1 MQRDFITMVT
11 EKDINIVT
19 DETLREIKQHGT
31 EQFPFQYYREHFN
44 WSRLEMVEWHWHSEL
59 EFVEILQGSMECHIG
74 EETIELQKGDTFF
87 INSGVIHKYQALQRC
102 REEQC
107 VFSDILF
114 LPEIIA
120 PHSSLI
126 YEKYVRPIILHGK
139 PFVVMHQT
147 QEWEQSIRDLYHHIV
162 NICLSEEDLAE
173 LRIQAGVSEL
183 WTRLFHYLY
192 QEKSEQQENKNI
204 LAQARLRKMMQ
215 FIWDHFAEK
224 ITLDD
229 IAGSANISK
238 SAALRC
244 FRSGMQTSPVGY
256 LNDYRLNRAKE
267 LLLSSHSTVSD
278 IAVSVG
284 FDNVGY
290 FDRVFRRT
298 FGVTPKQ
305 FVKQGGDIHTF
316 LVRNE

>member
-1 MQRDFITMVT
+1 MVERLQRDFITVLT
-11 EKDINIVT
+11 EKEVNIGTV
-19 DETLREIKQHGT
+19 ETLREMKQHGT
-31 EQFPFQYYREHFN
+31 ERFPFQYYQEHFN
-44 WSRLEMVEWHWHSEL
+44 WNRLETVEWHWHSEL
-59 EFVEILQGSMECHIG
+59 EFVEILQGAIECHIG
-74 EETIELQKGDTFF
+74 EEIIELREGDTFF
-87 INSGVIHKYQALQRC
+87 INSGVIHKYQAPKVC
-102 REEQC
+102 REKQC
-107 VFSDILF
+107 MFSDILF

-120 PHSSLI
+120 PNSSLI
-126 YEKYVRPIILHGK
+126 YEKYVRPIVLYGK
-139 PFVVMHQT
+139 PFLVMRQT
-147 QEWEQSIRDLYHHIV
+147 QAWEESVRSLYHHIV
-162 NICLSEEDLAE
+162 NVCLTAEDLTE

-192 QEKSEQQENKNI
+192 REESEQQENKNI

-215 FIWDHFAEK
+215 FIWDHFHEK

-229 IAGSANISK
+229 IAASANISK

-256 LNDYRLNRAKE
+256 LNDFRLNCAKE
-267 LLLSSHSTVSD
+267 LLLTSHSTVSE

-298 FGVTPKQ
+298 FGLTPKQ
-305 FVKQGGDIHTF
+305 FAKQGGEC
-316 LVRNE
+316 V

>member
-1 MQRDFITMVT
+1 MERLQRDFITVLT
-11 EKDINIVT
+11 EKEVNIVT
-19 DETLREIKQHGT
+19 DETLREMKKHGT
-31 EQFPFQYYREHFN
+31 ERFPFQYYQEHFN
-44 WSRLEMVEWHWHSEL
+44 WNRLETVEWHWHSEL
-59 EFVEILQGSMECHIG
+59 EFVEILQGAIECHIG
-74 EETIELQKGDTFF
+74 EEIIELREGDTFF
-87 INSGVIHKYQALQRC
+87 INSGVIHKYQAPKVC
-102 REEQC
+102 REKQC
-107 VFSDILF
+107 MFSDILF

-120 PHSSLI
+120 PNSSLI
-126 YEKYVRPIILHGK
+126 YEKYVRPIVLYGK
-139 PFVVMHQT
+139 PFLVMRQT
-147 QEWEQSIRDLYHHIV
+147 QAWEESVQNLYHHIV
-162 NICLSEEDLAE
+162 NVCLDEEDLTE

-192 QEKSEQQENKNI
+192 REESEQQENKNI

-215 FIWDHFAEK
+215 FIWDHFHEK

-229 IAGSANISK
+229 IAASANISK

-256 LNDYRLNRAKE
+256 LNDFRLNCAKE
-267 LLLSSHSTVSD
+267 LLLTSHSTVSE

-298 FGVTPKQ
+298 FGLTPKQ
-305 FVKQGGDIHTF
+305 FAKQGGEC
-316 LVRNE
+316 V

>member
-1 MQRDFITMVT
+1 MEWLQRDFITVLT
-11 EKDINIVT
+11 EKEVNIVT
-19 DETLREIKQHGT
+19 DGTLREMKQHGT
-31 EQFPFQYYREHFN
+31 ERFPFQYYQEHFN
-44 WSRLEMVEWHWHSEL
+44 WNRLETVEWHWHSEL
-59 EFVEILQGSMECHIG
+59 EFVEILQGAIECHIG
-74 EETIELQKGDTFF
+74 EEIIELREGDTFF
-87 INSGVIHKYQALQRC
+87 INSGVIHKYQAPKVC
-102 REEQC
+102 REKQC
-107 VFSDILF
+107 MFSDILF

-120 PHSSLI
+120 PNSSLI
-126 YEKYVRPIILHGK
+126 YEKYVRPIVLYGK
-139 PFVVMHQT
+139 PFLVMRQT
-147 QEWEQSIRDLYHHIV
+147 QAWEESVQNLYHHIV
-162 NICLSEEDLAE
+162 NVCLDEEDLTE

-192 QEKSEQQENKNI
+192 REESEQQENKNI

-215 FIWDHFAEK
+215 FIWDHFHEK

-229 IAGSANISK
+229 IAASANISK

-256 LNDYRLNRAKE
+256 LNNFRLNRAKE
-267 LLLSSHSTVSD
+267 LLLTSHSTVSE

-298 FGVTPKQ
+298 FGLTPKQ
-305 FVKQGGDIHTF
+305 FAKQGGEC
-316 LVRNE
+316 V

>member
-1 MQRDFITMVT
+1 MEWLQRDFITVLT
-11 EKDINIVT
+11 EKEVNIVT
-19 DETLREIKQHGT
+19 DETLREMKQHGT
-31 EQFPFQYYREHFN
+31 ERFPFQYYQEHFN
-44 WSRLEMVEWHWHSEL
+44 WNRLETVEWHWHSEL
-59 EFVEILQGSMECHIG
+59 EFVEILQGAIECHIG
-74 EETIELQKGDTFF
+74 EEIIELREGDTFF
-87 INSGVIHKYQALQRC
+87 INSGVIHKYQAPKVC
-102 REEQC
+102 REKQC
-107 VFSDILF
+107 MFSDILF

-120 PHSSLI
+120 PNSSLI
-126 YEKYVRPIILHGK
+126 YEKYVRPIVLYGK
-139 PFVVMHQT
+139 PFLVMRQT
-147 QEWEQSIRDLYHHIV
+147 QAWEESVQNLYHHIV
-162 NICLSEEDLAE
+162 HVCLEEEDLTE

-192 QEKSEQQENKNI
+192 REESEQQENKNI

-215 FIWDHFAEK
+215 FIWDHFHEK

-229 IAGSANISK
+229 IAASANISK

-256 LNDYRLNRAKE
+256 LNNFRLNRAKE
-267 LLLSSHSTVSD
+267 LLLTSHSTVSE

-298 FGVTPKQ
+298 FGLTPKQ
-305 FVKQGGDIHTF
+305 FAKQGGEC
-316 LVRNE
+316 V

>member
-1 MQRDFITMVT
+1 MVEWLQRDFITVLT
-11 EKDINIVT
+11 EKDVNIVT
-19 DETLREIKQHGT
+19 DETLREMTQHGT
-31 EQFPFQYYREHFN
+31 ERFPFQYYQEHFN
-44 WSRLEMVEWHWHSEL
+44 WNRLETVEWHWHSEL
-59 EFVEILQGSMECHIG
+59 EFVEILQGAIECHIG
-74 EETIELQKGDTFF
+74 EEIIELREGDTFF
-87 INSGVIHKYQALQRC
+87 INSGVIHKYQASKVC
-102 REEQC
+102 REKQC
-107 VFSDILF
+107 MFSDILF

-120 PHSSLI
+120 PNFSLI
-126 YEKYVRPIILHGK
+126 YEKYVRPIVLYGK
-139 PFVVMHQT
+139 PFLVMRQT
-147 QEWEQSIRDLYHHIV
+147 QAWEEPVQNLYHHIV
-162 NICLSEEDLAE
+162 NVCLDEEDLTE

-192 QEKSEQQENKNI
+192 REESEQQENKNI

-215 FIWDHFAEK
+215 FIWDHFHEK

-229 IAGSANISK
+229 IAASANISK

-256 LNDYRLNRAKE
+256 LNNFRLNRAKE
-267 LLLSSHSTVSD
+267 LLLTSHSTVSE

-298 FGVTPKQ
+298 FGLTPKQ
-305 FVKQGGDIHTF
+305 FAKQGGEC
-316 LVRNE
+316 V

>member
-1 MQRDFITMVT
+1 MT
-11 EKDINIVT
+11 EKEVNIVT
-19 DETLREIKQHGT
+19 DETLREMKKHGT
-31 EQFPFQYYREHFN
+31 ERFPFQYYQEHFN
-44 WSRLEMVEWHWHSEL
+44 WNRLETVEWHWHSEL
-59 EFVEILQGSMECHIG
+59 EFVEILQGAIECHIG
-74 EETIELQKGDTFF
+74 EEIIELREGDTFF
-87 INSGVIHKYQALQRC
+87 INSGVIHKYQAPKVC
-102 REEQC
+102 REKQC
-107 VFSDILF
+107 MFSDILF

-120 PHSSLI
+120 PNSSLI
-126 YEKYVRPIILHGK
+126 YEKYIRPIVLYGK
-139 PFVVMHQT
+139 PFLVMRQT
-147 QEWEQSIRDLYHHIV
+147 QAWEESVQNLYHHIV
-162 NICLSEEDLAE
+162 NVCLAEEDLTE

-192 QEKSEQQENKNI
+192 REESEQQENKNI

-215 FIWDHFAEK
+215 FIWDHFHEK

-229 IAGSANISK
+229 IAASANISK

-256 LNDYRLNRAKE
+256 LNDFRLNRAKE
-267 LLLSSHSTVSD
+267 LLLTSHSTVSE

-298 FGVTPKQ
+298 FGLTPKQ
-305 FVKQGGDIHTF
+305 FAKQGGEC
-316 LVRNE
+316 V

>member
-1 MQRDFITMVT
+1 MQRDFITVLT
-11 EKDINIVT
+11 EKEVNIVT
-19 DETLREIKQHGT
+19 DETLREMKKHGT
-31 EQFPFQYYREHFN
+31 ERFPFQYYQEHFN
-44 WSRLEMVEWHWHSEL
+44 WNRLETVEWHWHSEL
-59 EFVEILQGSMECHIG
+59 EFVEILQGAIECHIG
-74 EETIELQKGDTFF
+74 EEIIELREGDTFF
-87 INSGVIHKYQALQRC
+87 INSGVIHKYQAPKVC
-102 REEQC
+102 REKQC
-107 VFSDILF
+107 MFSDILF

-120 PHSSLI
+120 PNSSLI
-126 YEKYVRPIILHGK
+126 YEKYIRPIVLYGK
-139 PFVVMHQT
+139 PFLVMRQT
-147 QEWEQSIRDLYHHIV
+147 QAWEESVQNLYHHIV
-162 NICLSEEDLAE
+162 NVCLAEEDLTE

-192 QEKSEQQENKNI
+192 REESEQQENKNI

-215 FIWDHFAEK
+215 FIWDHFHEK

-229 IAGSANISK
+229 IAASANISK

-256 LNDYRLNRAKE
+256 LNNFRLNRAKE
-267 LLLSSHSTVSD
+267 LLLTSHSTVSE

-298 FGVTPKQ
+298 FGLTPKQ
-305 FVKQGGDIHTF
+305 FAKQGGEC
-316 LVRNE
+316 V

>member
-1 MQRDFITMVT
+1 MEWLQRDFITVLT
-11 EKDINIVT
+11 EKDVNIVT
-19 DETLREIKQHGT
+19 DETLREMKQHGT
-31 EQFPFQYYREHFN
+31 ERFPFQYYQEYFN
-44 WSRLEMVEWHWHSEL
+44 WNRLETVEWHWQSEL
-59 EFVEILQGSMECHIG
+59 EFVEILQGAIECHIG
-74 EETIELQKGDTFF
+74 EEIIELREGDTFF
-87 INSGVIHKYQALQRC
+87 INSGVIHKYQASKVC
-102 REEQC
+102 REKQC
-107 VFSDILF
+107 MFSDILF

-120 PHSSLI
+120 PNSSLI
-126 YEKYVRPIILHGK
+126 YEKYIRPIVLYGK
-139 PFVVMHQT
+139 PFLVMRQT
-147 QEWEQSIRDLYHHIV
+147 QAWEESVQNLYHHIV
-162 NICLSEEDLAE
+162 NVCLAEEDLTE

-192 QEKSEQQENKNI
+192 REESEQQENKNI

-215 FIWDHFAEK
+215 FIWDHFHEK

-229 IAGSANISK
+229 IAASANISK

-256 LNDYRLNRAKE
+256 LNNFRLNRAKE
-267 LLLSSHSTVSD
+267 LLLTSHSTVSE

-298 FGVTPKQ
+298 FGLTPKQ
-305 FVKQGGDIHTF
+305 FAKQGGEC
-316 LVRNE
+316 V

>member
-1 MQRDFITMVT
+1 MQRDFITVLT
-11 EKDINIVT
+11 EKEVNIVT
-19 DETLREIKQHGT
+19 DETLREMKKHGT
-31 EQFPFQYYREHFN
+31 ERFPFQYYQEHFN
-44 WSRLEMVEWHWHSEL
+44 WNRLETVEWHWHSEM
-59 EFVEILQGSMECHIG
+59 EFVEILQGAIECHIG
-74 EETIELQKGDTFF
+74 EEIIELREGDTFF
-87 INSGVIHKYQALQRC
+87 INSGVIHKYQAPKVC
-102 REEQC
+102 REKQC
-107 VFSDILF
+107 MFSDILF

-120 PHSSLI
+120 PNSSLI
-126 YEKYVRPIILHGK
+126 YEKYIRPIVLYGK
-139 PFVVMHQT
+139 PFLVMRQT
-147 QEWEQSIRDLYHHIV
+147 QAWEESVQNLYHHIV
-162 NICLSEEDLAE
+162 NVCLAEEDLTE

-192 QEKSEQQENKNI
+192 REESEQQENKNI

-215 FIWDHFAEK
+215 FIWDHFHEK

-229 IAGSANISK
+229 IAASANISK

-256 LNDYRLNRAKE
+256 LNDFRLNRAKE
-267 LLLSSHSTVSD
+267 LLLTSHSTVSE

-298 FGVTPKQ
+298 FGLTPKQ
-305 FVKQGGDIHTF
+305 FAKQGGEC
-316 LVRNE
+316 V

>member
-1 MQRDFITMVT
+1 MEWLQRDFITVLT
-11 EKDINIVT
+11 EKEVNIVT
-19 DETLREIKQHGT
+19 DETLREMKKHGT
-31 EQFPFQYYREHFN
+31 ERFPFQYYQEHFN
-44 WSRLEMVEWHWHSEL
+44 WNRLETVEWHWHSEL
-59 EFVEILQGSMECHIG
+59 EFVEILQGAIECHIG
-74 EETIELQKGDTFF
+74 EEIIELREGDTFF
-87 INSGVIHKYQALQRC
+87 INSGVIHKYQAPKVC
-102 REEQC
+102 REKQC
-107 VFSDILF
+107 MFSDILF

-120 PHSSLI
+120 PNSSLI
-126 YEKYVRPIILHGK
+126 YEKYVRPIVLYGK
-139 PFVVMHQT
+139 PFLVMRQT
-147 QEWEQSIRDLYHHIV
+147 QAWEESVQNLYHHIV
-162 NICLSEEDLAE
+162 NVCLAEEDLTE

-192 QEKSEQQENKNI
+192 REESEQQENKNI

-215 FIWDHFAEK
+215 FIWDHFHEK

-229 IAGSANISK
+229 IAASANISK

-256 LNDYRLNRAKE
+256 LNDFRLNRAKE
-267 LLLSSHSTVSD
+267 LLLTSHSTVSE

-298 FGVTPKQ
+298 FGLTPKQ
-305 FVKQGGDIHTF
+305 FAKQGGEC
-316 LVRNE
+316 V

>member
-1 MQRDFITMVT
+1 MEWLQRDFITVLT
-11 EKDINIVT
+11 EKDVNIVT
-19 DETLREIKQHGT
+19 DETLREMTQHGT
-31 EQFPFQYYREHFN
+31 ERFPFQYYQEHFN
-44 WSRLEMVEWHWHSEL
+44 WNRLETVEWHWHSEL
-59 EFVEILQGSMECHIG
+59 EFVEILQGAIECHIG
-74 EETIELQKGDTFF
+74 EEIIELREGDTFF
-87 INSGVIHKYQALQRC
+87 INSGVIHKYQASKVC
-102 REEQC
+102 REKQC
-107 VFSDILF
+107 MFSDILF

-120 PHSSLI
+120 PNFSLI
-126 YEKYVRPIILHGK
+126 YEKYVRPIVLYGK
-139 PFVVMHQT
+139 PFLVMRQT
-147 QEWEQSIRDLYHHIV
+147 QAWEEPVQNLYHHIV
-162 NICLSEEDLAE
+162 NVCLDEEDLTE

-192 QEKSEQQENKNI
+192 REESEQQENKNI

-215 FIWDHFAEK
+215 FIWDHFHEK

-229 IAGSANISK
+229 IAASANISK

-256 LNDYRLNRAKE
+256 LNNFRLNRAKE
-267 LLLSSHSTVSD
+267 LLLTSHSTVSE

-298 FGVTPKQ
+298 FGLTPKQ
-305 FVKQGGDIHTF
+305 FAKQGGEC
-316 LVRNE
+316 V

>member
-1 MQRDFITMVT
+1 MEWLQRDFITVLT
-11 EKDINIVT
+11 EKDVNIVT
-19 DETLREIKQHGT
+19 DETLREMKQHGT
-31 EQFPFQYYREHFN
+31 ERFPFQYYQEHFN
-44 WSRLEMVEWHWHSEL
+44 WNRLETVEWHWHSEL
-59 EFVEILQGSMECHIG
+59 EFVEILQGAIECHIG
-74 EETIELQKGDTFF
+74 EEIIELREGDTFF
-87 INSGVIHKYQALQRC
+87 INSGVIHKYQASKVC
-102 REEQC
+102 REKQC
-107 VFSDILF
+107 MFSDILF

-120 PHSSLI
+120 PNSSLI
-126 YEKYVRPIILHGK
+126 YEKYIRPIVLYGK
-139 PFVVMHQT
+139 PFLVMRQT
-147 QEWEQSIRDLYHHIV
+147 QAWEESVQNLYHHIV
-162 NICLSEEDLAE
+162 NVCLAEEDLTE

-192 QEKSEQQENKNI
+192 REESEQQENKNI

-215 FIWDHFAEK
+215 FIWDHFHEK

-229 IAGSANISK
+229 IAASANISK

-256 LNDYRLNRAKE
+256 LNNFRLNRAKE
-267 LLLSSHSTVSD
+267 LLLTSHSTVSE

-298 FGVTPKQ
+298 FGLTPKQ
-305 FVKQGGDIHTF
+305 FAKQGGEC
-316 LVRNE
+316 V

>member
-1 MQRDFITMVT
+1 MERLQRDFITVLT
-11 EKDINIVT
+11 EKDVNIVT
-19 DETLREIKQHGT
+19 DETLREMKQHGT
-31 EQFPFQYYREHFN
+31 DRFPFQYYQEHFN
-44 WSRLEMVEWHWHSEL
+44 WNRLETVEWHWHSEL
-59 EFVEILQGSMECHIG
+59 EFVEILQGAIECHIG
-74 EETIELQKGDTFF
+74 EEIIELREGDTFF
-87 INSGVIHKYQALQRC
+87 INSGVIHKYQAPKVC
-102 REEQC
+102 REKQC
-107 VFSDILF
+107 MFSDILF

-120 PHSSLI
+120 PNSSLI
-126 YEKYVRPIILHGK
+126 YEKYVRPIVLYGK
-139 PFVVMHQT
+139 PFLVMRQT
-147 QEWEQSIRDLYHHIV
+147 QAWEESVRSLYHHIV
-162 NICLSEEDLAE
+162 NVCLTAEDLTE

-192 QEKSEQQENKNI
+192 REESEQQENKNI

-215 FIWDHFAEK
+215 FIWDHFHEK

-229 IAGSANISK
+229 IAASANISK

-256 LNDYRLNRAKE
+256 LNDFRLNCAKE
-267 LLLSSHSTVSD
+267 LLLTSHSTVSE

-298 FGVTPKQ
+298 FGLTPKQ
-305 FVKQGGDIHTF
+305 FAKQGGEC
-316 LVRNE
+316 V

>member
-1 MQRDFITMVT
+1 MEWLQRDFITVLT
-11 EKDINIVT
+11 EKEVNIVT
-19 DETLREIKQHGT
+19 DETLREMKKHGT
-31 EQFPFQYYREHFN
+31 ERFPFQYYQEHFN
-44 WSRLEMVEWHWHSEL
+44 WNRLETVEWHWHSEL
-59 EFVEILQGSMECHIG
+59 EFVEILQGAIECHIG
-74 EETIELQKGDTFF
+74 EEIIELREGDTFF
-87 INSGVIHKYQALQRC
+87 INSGVIHKYQAPKVC
-102 REEQC
+102 REKQC
-107 VFSDILF
+107 MFSDILF

-120 PHSSLI
+120 PNSSLI
-126 YEKYVRPIILHGK
+126 YEKYVRPIVLYGK
-139 PFVVMHQT
+139 PFLVMRQT
-147 QEWEQSIRDLYHHIV
+147 QAWEEPVQNLYHHIV
-162 NICLSEEDLAE
+162 NVCLDEEDLTE

-192 QEKSEQQENKNI
+192 REESEQQENKNI

-215 FIWDHFAEK
+215 FIWDHFHEK

-229 IAGSANISK
+229 IAASANISK

-256 LNDYRLNRAKE
+256 LNNFRLNRAKE
-267 LLLSSHSTVSD
+267 LLLTSHSTVSE

-298 FGVTPKQ
+298 FGLTPKQ
-305 FVKQGGDIHTF
+305 FAKQGGEC
-316 LVRNE
+316 V

>member
-1 MQRDFITMVT
+1 MEWLQRDFITVLT
-11 EKDINIVT
+11 EKEINIVT
-19 DETLREIKQHGT
+19 DETLREMKKHGT
-31 EQFPFQYYREHFN
+31 ERFPFQYYQEHFN
-44 WSRLEMVEWHWHSEL
+44 WNRLETVEWHWHSEL
-59 EFVEILQGSMECHIG
+59 EFVEILQGAIECHIG
-74 EETIELQKGDTFF
+74 EEIIELREGDTFF
-87 INSGVIHKYQALQRC
+87 INSGVIHKYQAPKVC
-102 REEQC
+102 REKQC
-107 VFSDILF
+107 MFSDILF

-120 PHSSLI
+120 PNSSLI
-126 YEKYVRPIILHGK
+126 YEKYIRPIVLYGK
-139 PFVVMHQT
+139 PFLVMRQT
-147 QEWEQSIRDLYHHIV
+147 QAWEESVQNLYHHIV
-162 NICLSEEDLAE
+162 NVCLAEEDLTE

-192 QEKSEQQENKNI
+192 REESEQQENKNI

-215 FIWDHFAEK
+215 FIWDHFHEK

-229 IAGSANISK
+229 IAASANISK

-256 LNDYRLNRAKE
+256 LNDFRLNRAKE
-267 LLLSSHSTVSD
+267 LLLTSHSTVSE

-298 FGVTPKQ
+298 FGLTPKQ
-305 FVKQGGDIHTF
+305 FAKQGGEC
-316 LVRNE
+316 V

>member
-1 MQRDFITMVT
+1 MEWLQRDFITVLT
-11 EKDINIVT
+11 EKEVNIVT
-19 DETLREIKQHGT
+19 DETLREMKKHGT
-31 EQFPFQYYREHFN
+31 ERFPFQYYQEHFN
-44 WSRLEMVEWHWHSEL
+44 WNRLETVEWHWHSEL
-59 EFVEILQGSMECHIG
+59 EFVEILQGAIECHIG
-74 EETIELQKGDTFF
+74 EEIIELREGDTFF
-87 INSGVIHKYQALQRC
+87 INSGVIHKYQAPKVC
-102 REEQC
+102 REKQC
-107 VFSDILF
+107 MFSDILF

-120 PHSSLI
+120 PNSSLI
-126 YEKYVRPIILHGK
+126 YEKYIRPIVLYGK
-139 PFVVMHQT
+139 PFLVIRQT
-147 QEWEQSIRDLYHHIV
+147 QAWEESVQNLYHHIV
-162 NICLSEEDLAE
+162 DVCLDEEDLTE

-192 QEKSEQQENKNI
+192 REESEQQENKNI

-215 FIWDHFAEK
+215 FIWDHFHEK

-229 IAGSANISK
+229 IAASANISK

-256 LNDYRLNRAKE
+256 LNNFRLNRAKE
-267 LLLSSHSTVSD
+267 LLLTSHSTVSE

-298 FGVTPKQ
+298 FGLTPKQ
-305 FVKQGGDIHTF
+305 FAKQGGEC
-316 LVRNE
+316 V

>member
-1 MQRDFITMVT
+1 MERLQRDFITVLT
-11 EKDINIVT
+11 EKEVNIVT
-19 DETLREIKQHGT
+19 DETLREMKKHGT
-31 EQFPFQYYREHFN
+31 ERFPFQYYQEHFN
-44 WSRLEMVEWHWHSEL
+44 WNRLETVEWHWHSEL
-59 EFVEILQGSMECHIG
+59 EFVEILQGAIECHIG
-74 EETIELQKGDTFF
+74 EEIIELREGDTFF
-87 INSGVIHKYQALQRC
+87 INSGVIHKYQAPKVC
-102 REEQC
+102 REKQC
-107 VFSDILF
+107 MFSDILF

-120 PHSSLI
+120 PNSSLI
-126 YEKYVRPIILHGK
+126 YEKYVRPIVLYGK
-139 PFVVMHQT
+139 PFLVMRQT
-147 QEWEQSIRDLYHHIV
+147 QAWEESVQNLYHHIV
-162 NICLSEEDLAE
+162 NVCLDEEDLTE

-192 QEKSEQQENKNI
+192 REESEQQENKNI

-215 FIWDHFAEK
+215 FIWDHFHEK

-229 IAGSANISK
+229 IAASANISK

-256 LNDYRLNRAKE
+256 LNNFRLNRAKE
-267 LLLSSHSTVSD
+267 LLLTSHSTVSE

-298 FGVTPKQ
+298 FGLTPKQ
-305 FVKQGGDIHTF
+305 FAKQGGEC
-316 LVRNE
+316 V

>member
-1 MQRDFITMVT
+1 MEWLQRDFITVLT
-11 EKDINIVT
+11 EKEVNIVT
-19 DETLREIKQHGT
+19 DETLREMKQHGT
-31 EQFPFQYYREHFN
+31 ERFPFQYYQEHFN
-44 WSRLEMVEWHWHSEL
+44 WNRLETVEWHWHSEL
-59 EFVEILQGSMECHIG
+59 EFVEILQGAIECHIG
-74 EETIELQKGDTFF
+74 EEIIELREGDTFF
-87 INSGVIHKYQALQRC
+87 INSGVIHKYQAPKVC
-102 REEQC
+102 IEKQC
-107 VFSDILF
+107 MYSDILF

-120 PHSSLI
+120 PNSSLI
-126 YEKYVRPIILHGK
+126 YEKYVRPIVLYGK
-139 PFVVMHQT
+139 PFLVMRQT
-147 QEWEQSIRDLYHHIV
+147 QAWEESVQNLYHHIV
-162 NICLSEEDLAE
+162 NVCLDEEDLTE

-192 QEKSEQQENKNI
+192 REESEQQENKNI

-215 FIWDHFAEK
+215 FIWDHFHEK

-229 IAGSANISK
+229 IAASANISK

-256 LNDYRLNRAKE
+256 LNNFRLNRAKE
-267 LLLSSHSTVSD
+267 LLLTSHSTVSE

-298 FGVTPKQ
+298 FGLTPKQ
-305 FVKQGGDIHTF
+305 FAKQGGEC
-316 LVRNE
+316 V

>member
-1 MQRDFITMVT
+1 MERLQRDFITVLT
-11 EKDINIVT
+11 EKDVNIVT
-19 DETLREIKQHGT
+19 DETLREMRQHGT
-31 EQFPFQYYREHFN
+31 ERFPFQYYQERFN
-44 WSRLEMVEWHWHSEL
+44 WNQLETVEWHWHSEL
-59 EFVEILQGSMECHIG
+59 EFVEILQGAIECHIG
-74 EETIELQKGDTFF
+74 EEIIELREGDTFF
-87 INSGVIHKYQALQRC
+87 INSGVIHKYQAPKVC
-102 REEQC
+102 REKRC
-107 VFSDILF
+107 MFSDILF

-120 PHSSLI
+120 PNSSLI
-126 YEKYVRPIILHGK
+126 YEKYVRPIVLYGK
-139 PFVVMHQT
+139 PFLVMRQT
-147 QEWEQSIRDLYHHIV
+147 QAWEEPVQNLYHHIV
-162 NICLSEEDLAE
+162 NVCLDEEDLTE

-192 QEKSEQQENKNI
+192 REESEQQENKNI

-215 FIWDHFAEK
+215 FIWDHFHEK

-229 IAGSANISK
+229 IAASANISK

-256 LNDYRLNRAKE
+256 LNNFRLNRAKE
-267 LLLSSHSTVSD
+267 LLLTSHSTVSE

-298 FGVTPKQ
+298 FGLTPKQ
-305 FVKQGGDIHTF
+305 FAKQGGEC
-316 LVRNE
+316 V

>member
-1 MQRDFITMVT
+1 MEWLQRDFITVLT
-11 EKDINIVT
+11 EKDVNIVT
-19 DETLREIKQHGT
+19 DETLREMKQHGT
-31 EQFPFQYYREHFN
+31 ERFPFQYYQEHFN
-44 WSRLEMVEWHWHSEL
+44 WNRLETVEWHWHSEL
-59 EFVEILQGSMECHIG
+59 EFVEILQGAIECHIG
-74 EETIELQKGDTFF
+74 EEIIELREGDTFF
-87 INSGVIHKYQALQRC
+87 INSGVIHKYQASKVC
-102 REEQC
+102 REKQC
-107 VFSDILF
+107 MFSDILF

-120 PHSSLI
+120 PNFSLI
-126 YEKYVRPIILHGK
+126 YEKYVRPIVLYGK
-139 PFVVMHQT
+139 PFLVMRQT
-147 QEWEQSIRDLYHHIV
+147 QAWEEPVQNLYHHIV
-162 NICLSEEDLAE
+162 NVCLDEEDLTE

-192 QEKSEQQENKNI
+192 REESEQQENKNI

-215 FIWDHFAEK
+215 FIWDHFHEK

-229 IAGSANISK
+229 IAASANISK

-256 LNDYRLNRAKE
+256 LNNFRLNRAKE
-267 LLLSSHSTVSD
+267 LLLTSHSTVSE

-298 FGVTPKQ
+298 FGLTPKQ
-305 FVKQGGDIHTF
+305 FAKQGGEC
-316 LVRNE
+316 V